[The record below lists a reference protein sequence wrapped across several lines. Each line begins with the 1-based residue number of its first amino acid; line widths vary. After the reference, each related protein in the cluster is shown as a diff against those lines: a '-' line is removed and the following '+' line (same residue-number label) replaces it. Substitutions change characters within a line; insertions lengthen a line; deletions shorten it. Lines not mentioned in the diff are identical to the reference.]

1 MVEQEFMYD
10 LEKVRTNKNSSE
22 YLPDNLADLQLSCD
36 HAAYIR
42 SKNKQSDLEDLH
54 LHVVQFHE
62 LFRSKL
68 SRYDKGFRIQE
79 PFSRVSRLI
88 IFPWWGPLLFLQ
100 VSLFPLLL
108 SPE

>member
-68 SRYDKGFRIQE
+68 SRYDKGFRISGTV
-79 PFSRVSRLI
+79 FSRFEVDYFSLVGTSSFFAG
-88 IFPWWGPLLFLQ
+88 FP
-100 VSLFPLLL
+100 FP
-108 SPE
+108 SFVIT